1 MAALPSLRQLSYL
14 VTLSETLH
22 FTEAARRSFVTQST
36 LSGGIMELERLL
48 GGVLVERDRQN
59 VRLTPLGEQVV
70 ARARVLL
77 ADAQDLMRL
86 SREMSEPL
94 TGDLHLGIIPTIAPF
109 ILTQLLSAVQK
120 ELPRI
125 KLHLHEAQSEK
136 IIESLEHGTLDM
148 VVLALPFDT
157 HGLKVKDIASEKLFV
172 VCHKKDQHALAAKEI
187 DDLDLSRLILLE
199 EGHCLRDHT
208 LSACPINDR
217 KNDSRLKASSLPT
230 LLEMVLAN
238 LGFTMLPEIAIQN
251 ASLVGHNELTVHPIK
266 NAPERTLALIT
277 RKSTPLQT
285 EFDLLHEILARIT
298 QNILSDN
305 AKYMNHQG

>member
-109 ILTQLLSAVQK
+109 ILTQLLDEVHRQ
-120 ELPRI
+120 LPKI
-125 KLHLHEAQSEK
+125 QLHLHEAQSEK
-136 IIESLEHGTLDM
+136 IVEKLEHGNLDM
-148 VVLALPFDT
+148 IVLALPFDT
-157 HGLKVKDIASEKLFV
+157 RGLKVAEIAKENLFV
-172 VCHKKDQHALAAKEI
+172 VYNKNDKNAENANSL
-187 DDLDLSRLILLE
+187 DDLDLSRLMLLE

-208 LSACPINDR
+208 LSACPVGER
-217 KNDSRLKASSLPT
+217 KNDHRLKASSLPT
-230 LLEMVLAN
+230 LVEMVSSD
-238 LGFTMLPEIAIQN
+238 LGFTLLPEIALKNSMI
-251 ASLVGHNELTVHPIK
+251 HFNEEIAVKSIED
-266 NAPERTLALIT
+266 APNRTLALVT
-277 RKSTPLQT
+277 RKSTPLQS
-285 EFDLLHEILARIT
+285 EFDVIFQILQKIT
-298 QNILSDN
+298 AHLE
-305 AKYMNHQG
+305 

>member
-109 ILTQLLSAVQK
+109 ILTQLLDEVHQQ
-120 ELPRI
+120 LPKI
-125 KLHLHEAQSEK
+125 QLHLHEAQSEK
-136 IIESLEHGTLDM
+136 IVEKLEHGNLDM
-148 VVLALPFDT
+148 IVLALPFDT
-157 HGLKVKDIASEKLFV
+157 RGLKVEEIAEEHLSLVYNKN
-172 VCHKKDQHALAAKEI
+172 DSNAIHANSL
-187 DDLDLSRLILLE
+187 DDLDLTRLMLLE
-199 EGHCLRDHT
+199 EGHCLRDHA
-208 LSACPINDR
+208 LSACPVGER
-217 KNDSRLKASSLPT
+217 KNDHRLKASSLPT
-230 LLEMVLAN
+230 LVEMVSSD
-238 LGFTMLPEIAIQN
+238 LGFTLLPEIAVKNSMLSGNDAIAVKSIQD
-251 ASLVGHNELTVHPIK
+251 
-266 NAPERTLALIT
+266 APSRTLALIT
-277 RKSTPLQT
+277 RKSTPLQS
-285 EFDLLHEILARIT
+285 EFDVILEILKKIT
-298 QNILSDN
+298 SHLE
-305 AKYMNHQG
+305 

>member
-109 ILTQLLSAVQK
+109 ILSQLLDEVHRQ
-120 ELPRI
+120 LPKI
-125 KLHLHEAQSEK
+125 QLHLHEAQSEK
-136 IIESLEHGTLDM
+136 IVERLEHGNLDM
-148 VVLALPFDT
+148 IMLALPFDT
-157 HGLKVKDIASEKLFV
+157 RGLKVAEITKEELFL
-172 VCHKKDQHALAAKEI
+172 VCNKHDSQSIHAQSL
-187 DDLDLSRLILLE
+187 DDLDLSKLMLLE

-208 LSACPINDR
+208 LSACPVGDR
-217 KNDSRLKASSLPT
+217 KNDHYLKASSLPT
-230 LLEMVLAN
+230 LVEMVSSD
-238 LGFTMLPEIAIQN
+238 LGFTLLPQIAIEN
-251 ASLVGHNELTVHPIK
+251 SMLKFNSNLAVKPIQD
-266 NAPERTLALIT
+266 APSRTLALIT
-277 RKSTPLQT
+277 RKSTPLQS
-285 EFDLLHEILARIT
+285 EFDVLLQILKKIT
-298 QNILSDN
+298 SFLNDPIT
-305 AKYMNHQG
+305 

>member
-109 ILTQLLSAVQK
+109 ILTQLLDEVHRQ
-120 ELPRI
+120 LPKI
-125 KLHLHEAQSEK
+125 QLHLHEAQSEK
-136 IIESLEHGTLDM
+136 IVEKLEHGNLDM
-148 VVLALPFDT
+148 IVLALPFDT
-157 HGLKVKDIASEKLFV
+157 RGLKVAEIAKENLFV
-172 VCHKKDQHALAAKEI
+172 VYNKDDSNTANANSL
-187 DDLDLSRLILLE
+187 DDLDLSRLMLLE

-208 LSACPINDR
+208 LSACPVGER
-217 KNDSRLKASSLPT
+217 KNDHRLKASSLPT
-230 LLEMVLAN
+230 LVEMVSSD
-238 LGFTMLPEIAIQN
+238 LGFTLLPEIALKNSMI
-251 ASLVGHNELTVHPIK
+251 HFNEEIAVKSIED
-266 NAPERTLALIT
+266 APSRTLALVT
-277 RKSTPLQT
+277 RKSTPLQS
-285 EFDLLHEILARIT
+285 EFDVIFQILQKIT
-298 QNILSDN
+298 AHLE
-305 AKYMNHQG
+305 

>member
-48 GGVLVERDRQN
+48 SGVLVERDRQN

-109 ILTQLLSAVQK
+109 ILTQLLEEVHKQ
-120 ELPRI
+120 LPKI
-125 KLHLHEAQSEK
+125 QLHLHEAQTEK
-136 IIESLEHGTLDM
+136 VVEKLEHGSLDM
-148 VVLALPFDT
+148 IILALPFDIR
-157 HGLKVKDIASEKLFV
+157 GLKVAEIFEEELVLTYNKADQKCAEASSL
-172 VCHKKDQHALAAKEI
+172 
-187 DDLDLSRLILLE
+187 DDLDNARLMLLE
-199 EGHCLRDHT
+199 EGHCLRDHV
-208 LSACPINDR
+208 LSACPIGDR
-217 KNDSRLKASSLPT
+217 KSDNRIKASSLPT
-230 LLEMVLAN
+230 LVEMVSSN
-238 LGFTMLPEIAIQN
+238 LGYTLLPEI
-251 ASLVGHNELTVHPIK
+251 SLHKQVLQYNRELETKRIK
-266 NAPERTLALIT
+266 NAPTRTISLVT
-277 RKSTPLQT
+277 RKSTPLLK
-285 EFDLLHEILARIT
+285 EFEVLSEILKKVT
-298 QNILSDN
+298 QTP
-305 AKYMNHQG
+305 A

>member
-94 TGDLHLGIIPTIAPF
+94 TGDLHLGVIPTIAPF
-109 ILTQLLSAVQK
+109 ILAQLLDEVHKQ
-120 ELPRI
+120 LPKI
-125 KLHLHEAQSEK
+125 QLHLHEAQSEK
-136 IIESLEHGTLDM
+136 IVEKLEHGNLDM

-157 HGLKVKDIASEKLFV
+157 RGLKVAEVAKESLFLVCNKSDIAS
-172 VCHKKDQHALAAKEI
+172 QAKSL
-187 DDLDLSRLILLE
+187 DDLDLSRLMLLE

-208 LSACPINDR
+208 LSACPIGER
-217 KNDSRLKASSLPT
+217 KNDHRLKASSLPT
-230 LLEMVLAN
+230 LVEMVSAN
-238 LGFTMLPEIAIQN
+238 LGFTLLPEIAIHTN
-251 ASLVGHNELTVHPIK
+251 MIK
-266 NAPERTLALIT
+266 ANPDLMVKQIEAAPSRILALVT
-277 RKSTPLQT
+277 RKSTPLQS
-285 EFDLLHEILARIT
+285 EFDVLLQILKKIT
-298 QNILSDN
+298 QDL
-305 AKYMNHQG
+305 H

>member
-109 ILTQLLSAVQK
+109 LLSQLLDEVHKQ
-120 ELPRI
+120 LPKI
-125 KLHLHEAQSEK
+125 QLHLHEAQSEK
-136 IIESLEHGTLDM
+136 IIEKLEHGNLDM
-148 VVLALPFDT
+148 VALALPFDT
-157 HGLKVKDIASEKLFV
+157 RGLKVAEIAKENLYLVYQKS
-172 VCHKKDQHALAAKEI
+172 DQHAAQANSLA
-187 DDLDLSRLILLE
+187 DLDLSRLMLLE
-199 EGHCLRDHT
+199 EGHCLRDHA
-208 LSACPINDR
+208 LSACPIGER
-217 KNDSRLKASSLPT
+217 KNDHRLKASSLPT
-230 LLEMVLAN
+230 LIEMVSAN
-238 LGFTMLPEIAIQN
+238 LGFTLLPEIAIHTNMVKANPEIQVK
-251 ASLVGHNELTVHPIK
+251 AIES
-266 NAPERTLALIT
+266 APSRTLALVT
-277 RKSTPLQT
+277 RKSTPLQS
-285 EFDLLHEILARIT
+285 EFDVLLQIFQKIT
-298 QNILSDN
+298 RHDG
-305 AKYMNHQG
+305 A

>member
-109 ILTQLLSAVQK
+109 ILSQLLDEVHKQ
-120 ELPRI
+120 LPKI
-125 KLHLHEAQSEK
+125 QLHLHEAQSEK
-136 IIESLEHGTLDM
+136 IVEKLEHGNLDM
-148 VVLALPFDT
+148 IVLALPFDT
-157 HGLKVKDIASEKLFV
+157 RGLKVAEIDKENLYL
-172 VCHKKDQHALAAKEI
+172 VCNKTDHNPNTATSL
-187 DDLDLSRLILLE
+187 DDLDLSRLVLLE
-199 EGHCLRDHT
+199 EGHCLRNHT
-208 LSACPINDR
+208 LSACPIGER
-217 KNDSRLKASSLPT
+217 KNDHRLKASSLPT
-230 LLEMVLAN
+230 LVEMVSSN
-238 LGFTMLPEIAIQN
+238 LGFTLLPEIAIHTN
-251 ASLVGHNELTVHPIK
+251 MIKANPDLVVKSIDA
-266 NAPERTLALIT
+266 APSRTLALLT
-277 RKSTPLQT
+277 RKSTPLQS
-285 EFDLLHEILARIT
+285 EFDVLLQILQKIT
-298 QNILSDN
+298 QHL
-305 AKYMNHQG
+305 H

>member
-109 ILTQLLSAVQK
+109 ILTPLLEEVHKQLPKIQ
-120 ELPRI
+120 
-125 KLHLHEAQSEK
+125 LHLHEAQSEK
-136 IIESLEHGTLDM
+136 IVERLEHGNLDM
-148 VVLALPFDT
+148 VLLALPFDT
-157 HGLKVKDIASEKLFV
+157 RGLKVSEVAKEDLYL
-172 VCHKKDQHALAAKEI
+172 VCNKHDQHSLNAQSL
-187 DDLDLSRLILLE
+187 DDLDLSRLMLLE
-199 EGHCLRDHT
+199 EGHCLRDHA
-208 LSACPINDR
+208 LSACPIGER
-217 KNDSRLKASSLPT
+217 KNDNRLKASSLPT
-230 LLEMVLAN
+230 LIEMVSSN
-238 LGFTMLPEIAIQN
+238 LGFTLLPAIAIETHMLKGN
-251 ASLVGHNELTVHPIK
+251 DELVIK
-266 NAPERTLALIT
+266 PLQDAPSRTLALIT
-277 RKSTPLQT
+277 RKSTPLQS
-285 EFDLLHEILARIT
+285 ELDVILGILKKIT
-298 QNILSDN
+298 ANLN
-305 AKYMNHQG
+305 

>member
-109 ILTQLLSAVQK
+109 ILTQLLDEVHQQ
-120 ELPRI
+120 LPKI
-125 KLHLHEAQSEK
+125 QLHLHEAQSDKIVEK
-136 IIESLEHGTLDM
+136 LEHGNLDM
-148 VVLALPFDT
+148 IVLALPFDT
-157 HGLKVKDIASEKLFV
+157 RSLKVVEIAKEHLFLV
-172 VCHKKDQHALAAKEI
+172 YNKKDKNAANANSL
-187 DDLDLSRLILLE
+187 DDLDLSRLMLLE
-199 EGHCLRDHT
+199 EGHCLRDHA
-208 LSACPINDR
+208 LSACPMGER
-217 KNDSRLKASSLPT
+217 KNDQRLKASSLPT
-230 LLEMVLAN
+230 LVEMVSSN
-238 LGFTMLPEIAIQN
+238 LGFSLLPEIALKNSMI
-251 ASLVGHNELTVHPIK
+251 HFNEEIAVKSIED
-266 NAPERTLALIT
+266 APSRTLALVT
-277 RKSTPLQT
+277 RKSTPLQS
-285 EFDLLHEILARIT
+285 EFDVIFQILQKIT
-298 QNILSDN
+298 AHLQ
-305 AKYMNHQG
+305 

>member
-109 ILTQLLSAVQK
+109 LLSQLLDEVHKQ
-120 ELPRI
+120 LPKI
-125 KLHLHEAQSEK
+125 QLHLHEAQSEK
-136 IIESLEHGTLDM
+136 IVEKLEHGNLDM
-148 VVLALPFDT
+148 VILALPFDT
-157 HGLKVKDIASEKLFV
+157 RNLKVAEIAKEELYL
-172 VCHKKDQHALAAKEI
+172 VCNKADQHAVNATALQ
-187 DDLDLSRLILLE
+187 DLDLSRLMLLE
-199 EGHCLRDHT
+199 EGHCLRDHA
-208 LSACPINDR
+208 LSACPIGER

-230 LLEMVLAN
+230 LVEMVSSN
-238 LGFTMLPEIAIQN
+238 LGFTLLPEIAIHTN
-251 ASLVGHNELTVHPIK
+251 MIK
-266 NAPERTLALIT
+266 CNDTLLIKSIEAAPSRTLALVT
-277 RKSTPLQT
+277 RKSTPLQS
-285 EFDLLHEILARIT
+285 EFDVLLQIFQKIT
-298 QNILSDN
+298 TNL
-305 AKYMNHQG
+305 H

>member
-94 TGDLHLGIIPTIAPF
+94 TGDLHLGVIPTIAPF
-109 ILTQLLSAVQK
+109 ILAQLLDEVHKQ
-120 ELPRI
+120 LPKI
-125 KLHLHEAQSEK
+125 QLHLHEAQSEK
-136 IIESLEHGTLDM
+136 IVEKLEHGNLDM

-157 HGLKVKDIASEKLFV
+157 RGLKVAEVAKESLFLVCNKSDIAS
-172 VCHKKDQHALAAKEI
+172 QAKSL
-187 DDLDLSRLILLE
+187 DDLDLSRLMLLE

-208 LSACPINDR
+208 LSACPIGER
-217 KNDSRLKASSLPT
+217 KNDHRLKASSLPT
-230 LLEMVLAN
+230 LVEMVSAD
-238 LGFTMLPEIAIQN
+238 LGFTLLPEIAIHTN
-251 ASLVGHNELTVHPIK
+251 MIKANPELMVKQIEA
-266 NAPERTLALIT
+266 APSRILALVT
-277 RKSTPLQT
+277 RKSTPLQS
-285 EFDLLHEILARIT
+285 EFDVLLQIRHNIT
-298 QNILSDN
+298 RDL
-305 AKYMNHQG
+305 H

>member
-109 ILTQLLSAVQK
+109 ILTQLLDEVHRQ
-120 ELPRI
+120 LPKI
-125 KLHLHEAQSEK
+125 QLHLHEAQSEK
-136 IIESLEHGTLDM
+136 IVEKLEHGNLDM
-148 VVLALPFDT
+148 IVLALPFDT
-157 HGLKVKDIASEKLFV
+157 RGLKVAEIAKENLFV
-172 VCHKKDQHALAAKEI
+172 VYNKNDKNAENANSL
-187 DDLDLSRLILLE
+187 DDLDLSRLMLLE

-208 LSACPINDR
+208 LSACPVGER
-217 KNDSRLKASSLPT
+217 KNDHRLKASSLPT
-230 LLEMVLAN
+230 LVEMVSSN
-238 LGFTMLPEIAIQN
+238 LGFTLLPEIALKNSMI
-251 ASLVGHNELTVHPIK
+251 HFNEDIEVKSIED
-266 NAPERTLALIT
+266 APSRTLALVT
-277 RKSTPLQT
+277 RKSTPLQS
-285 EFDLLHEILARIT
+285 EFDVIFQILQKIT
-298 QNILSDN
+298 AHLE
-305 AKYMNHQG
+305 

>member
-109 ILTQLLSAVQK
+109 ILSQLLDEVHKQ
-120 ELPRI
+120 LPKI
-125 KLHLHEAQSEK
+125 QLHLHEAQSEK
-136 IIESLEHGTLDM
+136 IVEKLEHGNLDM

-157 HGLKVKDIASEKLFV
+157 RSLKVAEISKENLFLV
-172 VCHKKDQHALAAKEI
+172 YNRADQNAANATSL
-187 DDLDLSRLILLE
+187 DDLDLSRLMLLE
-199 EGHCLRDHT
+199 EGHCLRDHA
-208 LSACPINDR
+208 LSACPIGER
-217 KNDSRLKASSLPT
+217 KNDHRLKASSLPT
-230 LLEMVLAN
+230 LVEMVSAN
-238 LGFTMLPEIAIQN
+238 LGFTLLPEI
-251 ASLVGHNELTVHPIK
+251 SLHTNMIK
-266 NAPERTLALIT
+266 ADAHLAVKPVTAGPSRTLALIT
-277 RKSTPLQT
+277 RKSTPLQS
-285 EFDLLHEILARIT
+285 EFDVLLQILQKIM
-298 QNILSDN
+298 QNL
-305 AKYMNHQG
+305 Q

>member
-109 ILTQLLSAVQK
+109 ILTQLLDEVHRQ
-120 ELPRI
+120 LPKI
-125 KLHLHEAQSEK
+125 QLHLHEAQSEK
-136 IIESLEHGTLDM
+136 IVEKLEHGNLDM
-148 VVLALPFDT
+148 IVLALPFDT
-157 HGLKVKDIASEKLFV
+157 RGLKVAEIAKENLFV
-172 VCHKKDQHALAAKEI
+172 VYNKNDKNAENAHSL
-187 DDLDLSRLILLE
+187 DDLVLSRLMLLE

-208 LSACPINDR
+208 LSACPVGER
-217 KNDSRLKASSLPT
+217 KNDHRLKASSLPT
-230 LLEMVLAN
+230 LVEMVSSN
-238 LGFTMLPEIAIQN
+238 LGFTLLPEIALKNSMI
-251 ASLVGHNELTVHPIK
+251 HFNEEIAVKSIED
-266 NAPERTLALIT
+266 APNRTLALVT
-277 RKSTPLQT
+277 RKSTPLQS
-285 EFDLLHEILARIT
+285 EFDVIFQILQKIT
-298 QNILSDN
+298 AHLE
-305 AKYMNHQG
+305 

>member
-109 ILTQLLSAVQK
+109 ILTQLLDEVHRQ
-120 ELPRI
+120 LPKI
-125 KLHLHEAQSEK
+125 QLHLHEAQSEK
-136 IIESLEHGTLDM
+136 IVEKLEHGNLDM
-148 VVLALPFDT
+148 IVLALPFDT
-157 HGLKVKDIASEKLFV
+157 RGLKVAEIAKENLFV
-172 VCHKKDQHALAAKEI
+172 VYNKNDKNAENANSL
-187 DDLDLSRLILLE
+187 DDLDLSRLMLLE

-208 LSACPINDR
+208 LSACPVGER
-217 KNDSRLKASSLPT
+217 KNDHRLKASSLPT
-230 LLEMVLAN
+230 LVEMVSSN
-238 LGFTMLPEIAIQN
+238 LGFTLLPEIALKNSMI
-251 ASLVGHNELTVHPIK
+251 HFNEEIAVKSIDD
-266 NAPERTLALIT
+266 APNRTLALVT
-277 RKSTPLQT
+277 RKSTPSQS
-285 EFDLLHEILARIT
+285 EFDVIFQILQKIT
-298 QNILSDN
+298 AHLE
-305 AKYMNHQG
+305 

>member
-94 TGDLHLGIIPTIAPF
+94 TGDLHLGVIPTIAPF
-109 ILTQLLSAVQK
+109 ILAQLLDEVHKQ
-120 ELPRI
+120 LPKI
-125 KLHLHEAQSEK
+125 QLHLHEAQSEK
-136 IIESLEHGTLDM
+136 IVEKLEHGNLDM

-157 HGLKVKDIASEKLFV
+157 RGLKVAEVAKESLFLVCNKSDIAS
-172 VCHKKDQHALAAKEI
+172 QAKSL
-187 DDLDLSRLILLE
+187 DDLDLSRLMLLE

-208 LSACPINDR
+208 LSACPIGER
-217 KNDSRLKASSLPT
+217 KNDHRLKASSFPT
-230 LLEMVLAN
+230 LVEMVSAD
-238 LGFTMLPEIAIQN
+238 LGFTLLPEIAIHTN
-251 ASLVGHNELTVHPIK
+251 MIK
-266 NAPERTLALIT
+266 ANPDLMVKQIEAAPSRILALVT
-277 RKSTPLQT
+277 RKSTPLQS
-285 EFDLLHEILARIT
+285 EFDVLLQILQKIT
-298 QNILSDN
+298 QDL
-305 AKYMNHQG
+305 H

>member
-109 ILTQLLSAVQK
+109 ILSKLLEEVHK
-120 ELPRI
+120 ELPKI
-125 KLHLHEAQSEK
+125 QLHLHEAQSEQLVEK
-136 IIESLEHGTLDM
+136 LEHGNLDM
-148 VVLALPFDT
+148 IFLALPFDT
-157 HGLKVKDIASEKLFV
+157 RGLKVAEV
-172 VCHKKDQHALAAKEI
+172 AKESLYLVCNRA
-187 DDLDLSRLILLE
+187 DHKSVHANSLEDLDLSQLMLLE

-208 LSACPINDR
+208 LSVCPIGER
-217 KNDSRLKASSLPT
+217 KNDHRLKASSLPT
-230 LLEMVLAN
+230 LVEMVSSN
-238 LGFTMLPEIAIQN
+238 LGFTLLPQIAVNTPMLKDNEQLVVKPIENGPSRIL
-251 ASLVGHNELTVHPIK
+251 SLV
-266 NAPERTLALIT
+266 T
-277 RKSTPLQT
+277 RKSTPLHS
-285 EFDLLHEILARIT
+285 EFDVLLQIMQKIT
-298 QNILSDN
+298 AQLC
-305 AKYMNHQG
+305 

>member
-109 ILTQLLSAVQK
+109 ILTQLLDEVHRQ
-120 ELPRI
+120 LPKI
-125 KLHLHEAQSEK
+125 QLHLHEAQSEK
-136 IIESLEHGTLDM
+136 IVEKLEHGNLDM
-148 VVLALPFDT
+148 IVLALPFDT
-157 HGLKVKDIASEKLFV
+157 RGLKVAEIAKENLFV
-172 VCHKKDQHALAAKEI
+172 VYNKKDKNAAEATSL
-187 DDLDLSRLILLE
+187 DDLDLTRLMLLE

-208 LSACPINDR
+208 LSACPVGER
-217 KNDSRLKASSLPT
+217 KNDHRLKASSLPT
-230 LLEMVLAN
+230 LVEMVSSD
-238 LGFTMLPEIAIQN
+238 LGFTLLPEIA
-251 ASLVGHNELTVHPIK
+251 LK
-266 NAPERTLALIT
+266 NSMIHFIEEIAVKSIGDAPSRTLALVT
-277 RKSTPLQT
+277 RKSTPLQS
-285 EFDLLHEILARIT
+285 EFDVIFQILKKIT
-298 QNILSDN
+298 AHLE
-305 AKYMNHQG
+305 

>member
-94 TGDLHLGIIPTIAPF
+94 TGDLHLGVIPTIAPF
-109 ILTQLLSAVQK
+109 LLSQLLEEVHKQ
-120 ELPRI
+120 LPKI
-125 KLHLHEAQSEK
+125 QLHLHEAQSEK
-136 IIESLEHGTLDM
+136 IVEKLEHGNLDM
-148 VVLALPFDT
+148 VALALPFDT
-157 HGLKVKDIASEKLFV
+157 RGLKVAEIAKENLYLVYQKS
-172 VCHKKDQHALAAKEI
+172 DQHAAQANSLE
-187 DDLDLSRLILLE
+187 DLDLSRLMLLE
-199 EGHCLRDHT
+199 EGHCLRDHA
-208 LSACPINDR
+208 LSACPIGER
-217 KNDSRLKASSLPT
+217 KNDHRLKASSLPT
-230 LLEMVLAN
+230 LIEMVSAN
-238 LGFTMLPEIAIQN
+238 LGFTLLPEIAIYTN
-251 ASLVGHNELTVHPIK
+251 MIKANPEILVKPI
-266 NAPERTLALIT
+266 NSAPSRTLVLVT
-277 RKSTPLQT
+277 RKSTPLQS
-285 EFDLLHEILARIT
+285 EFDVLLQIFQKIT
-298 QNILSDN
+298 QHN
-305 AKYMNHQG
+305 AA

>member
-109 ILTQLLSAVQK
+109 ILTQLLDEVHRQ
-120 ELPRI
+120 LPKI
-125 KLHLHEAQSEK
+125 QLHLHEAQSEK
-136 IIESLEHGTLDM
+136 IVEKLEHGNLDM
-148 VVLALPFDT
+148 IVLALPFDT
-157 HGLKVKDIASEKLFV
+157 RGLKVAEVTKENLFV
-172 VCHKKDQHALAAKEI
+172 VYNKNDKNAENANSL
-187 DDLDLSRLILLE
+187 DDLDLSRLMLLE

-208 LSACPINDR
+208 LSACPVGER
-217 KNDSRLKASSLPT
+217 KNDHRLKASSLPT
-230 LLEMVLAN
+230 LVEMVSSD
-238 LGFTMLPEIAIQN
+238 LGFTLLPEIALKNSMI
-251 ASLVGHNELTVHPIK
+251 HFNEEIAVKSIED
-266 NAPERTLALIT
+266 APSRTLALVT
-277 RKSTPLQT
+277 RKSTPLQS
-285 EFDLLHEILARIT
+285 EFDVIFQILQKIT
-298 QNILSDN
+298 AHLE
-305 AKYMNHQG
+305 

>member
-94 TGDLHLGIIPTIAPF
+94 TGDLHLGVIPTIAPF
-109 ILTQLLSAVQK
+109 LLSQLLEEVHKQ
-120 ELPRI
+120 LPKI
-125 KLHLHEAQSEK
+125 QLHLHEAQSEK
-136 IIESLEHGTLDM
+136 IVEKLEHGNLDM
-148 VVLALPFDT
+148 VALALPFDT
-157 HGLKVKDIASEKLFV
+157 RGLKVAEIAKENLYLVYQKS
-172 VCHKKDQHALAAKEI
+172 DQHAAHANSLE
-187 DDLDLSRLILLE
+187 DLDLSRLMLLE
-199 EGHCLRDHT
+199 EGHCLRDHA
-208 LSACPINDR
+208 LSACPIGER
-217 KNDSRLKASSLPT
+217 KNDHRLKASSLPT
-230 LLEMVLAN
+230 LIEMVSAN
-238 LGFTMLPEIAIQN
+238 LGFTLLPEIAIYTN
-251 ASLVGHNELTVHPIK
+251 MIKANPEILVKPI
-266 NAPERTLALIT
+266 NSAPSRTLALVT
-277 RKSTPLQT
+277 RKSTPLQS
-285 EFDLLHEILARIT
+285 EFDVLLQIFQKIT
-298 QNILSDN
+298 QHNT
-305 AKYMNHQG
+305 A

>member
-109 ILTQLLSAVQK
+109 ILTKLLDQVHRQLPKIQ
-120 ELPRI
+120 
-125 KLHLHEAQSEK
+125 LHLHEAQSEK
-136 IIESLEHGTLDM
+136 IVEKLEHGNLDM
-148 VVLALPFDT
+148 IVLALPFDT
-157 HGLKVKDIASEKLFV
+157 RGLKIAEITKEQLV
-172 VCHKKDQHALAAKEI
+172 LVHHKADQQCIRATRL
-187 DDLDLSRLILLE
+187 DDLDLSRLMLLE
-199 EGHCLRDHT
+199 EGHCLRDHV
-208 LSACPINDR
+208 LSACPIGER
-217 KNDSRLKASSLPT
+217 KNDHRLKASSLPT
-230 LLEMVLAN
+230 LVEMITSN
-238 LGFTMLPEIAIQN
+238 LGYTLLPEIALHRPVLQSHPELQVKHIED
-251 ASLVGHNELTVHPIK
+251 APTRTIALV
-266 NAPERTLALIT
+266 T
-277 RKSTPLQT
+277 RKSTPLHN
-285 EFDLLHEILARIT
+285 EFDVLA
-298 QNILSDN
+298 NILKDIIQN
-305 AKYMNHQG
+305 P

>member
-94 TGDLHLGIIPTIAPF
+94 TGDLHLGVIPTIAPF
-109 ILTQLLSAVQK
+109 ILAQLLDEVHKQ
-120 ELPRI
+120 LPKI
-125 KLHLHEAQSEK
+125 QLHLHEAQSEK
-136 IIESLEHGTLDM
+136 IVEKLEHGNLDM

-157 HGLKVKDIASEKLFV
+157 RGLKVDEV
-172 VCHKKDQHALAAKEI
+172 AKESLFLVCNKSDVASQAKSL
-187 DDLDLSRLILLE
+187 DDLDLSRLMLLE

-208 LSACPINDR
+208 LSACPIGER
-217 KNDSRLKASSLPT
+217 KNDHRLKASSLPT
-230 LLEMVLAN
+230 LVEMVSAD
-238 LGFTMLPEIAIQN
+238 LGFTLLPEIAIHTN
-251 ASLVGHNELTVHPIK
+251 MIK
-266 NAPERTLALIT
+266 ANPDLMVKQIEAAPSRILALVT
-277 RKSTPLQT
+277 RKSTPLQS
-285 EFDLLHEILARIT
+285 EFDVLLQILQKIT
-298 QNILSDN
+298 QDL
-305 AKYMNHQG
+305 H

>member
-109 ILTQLLSAVQK
+109 ILSQLLDEVHKQ
-120 ELPRI
+120 LPKI
-125 KLHLHEAQSEK
+125 QLHLHEAQSEK
-136 IIESLEHGTLDM
+136 IIEKLEHGNLDM
-148 VVLALPFDT
+148 IVLALPFDT
-157 HGLKVKDIASEKLFV
+157 RGLKVAEI
-172 VCHKKDQHALAAKEI
+172 AKENLYLVCNKTDHNPNTATSL
-187 DDLDLSRLILLE
+187 DDLDLSRLVLLE
-199 EGHCLRDHT
+199 EGHCLRNHT
-208 LSACPINDR
+208 LSACPIGER
-217 KNDSRLKASSLPT
+217 KNDHRLKASSLPT
-230 LLEMVLAN
+230 LVEMVSSN
-238 LGFTMLPEIAIQN
+238 LGFTLLPEIAIHTN
-251 ASLVGHNELTVHPIK
+251 MIKANPDLVVKSIDA
-266 NAPERTLALIT
+266 APSRTLALLT
-277 RKSTPLQT
+277 RKSTPLQS
-285 EFDLLHEILARIT
+285 EFDVLLQILQKIT
-298 QNILSDN
+298 QHL
-305 AKYMNHQG
+305 H

>member
-109 ILTQLLSAVQK
+109 ILTQLLDEVHQQ
-120 ELPRI
+120 LPKI
-125 KLHLHEAQSEK
+125 QLHLHEAQSEK
-136 IIESLEHGTLDM
+136 IVEKLEHGNLDM
-148 VVLALPFDT
+148 IVLALPFDT
-157 HGLKVKDIASEKLFV
+157 RSLKVVEIAKEHLFLV
-172 VCHKKDQHALAAKEI
+172 YNKKDKNAANANSL
-187 DDLDLSRLILLE
+187 DDLDLSRLMLLE
-199 EGHCLRDHT
+199 EGHCLRDHA
-208 LSACPINDR
+208 LSACPVGER
-217 KNDSRLKASSLPT
+217 KNDQRLKASSLPT
-230 LLEMVLAN
+230 LVEMVSSD
-238 LGFTMLPEIAIQN
+238 LGFTLLPEIA
-251 ASLVGHNELTVHPIK
+251 LK
-266 NAPERTLALIT
+266 NSMIHFNKDIEVKSIEDAPSRILALLT
-277 RKSTPLQT
+277 RKSTPLQS
-285 EFDLLHEILARIT
+285 EFDVILQILQKIT
-298 QNILSDN
+298 AHLQ
-305 AKYMNHQG
+305 